1 MIIFGDSIPY
11 GLGASKPSSS
21 WAGRLTPVNVSV
33 PAAQAADLSRIA
45 QAWSAD
51 PKETYKVE
59 IGTNDV
65 AKYKGDADK
74 QEYFRRTLR
83 GALAWLLLIDK
94 KTARGAQAGITFSG
108 IWADSPSP
116 NPCGKYTTKFDA
128 SASATVTGTAVYIGL
143 SEGDYVDM
151 GESINVVID
160 GVDKGTYP
168 VKIAGV
174 KTYLGQW
181 WGRVAWYFGG
191 LSAGP
196 HAVTVK
202 SLSPNGK
209 FLHVDYI
216 AGSTQTTQA
225 KTRLFNILKFSDAGY
240 TASGTTQAMTDAFN
254 TILSELVAEFAGHGH
269 DIELVDGHA
278 SIDSALHLSDG
289 THPNDDGHFILAR
302 LMEAAG

>member
-1 MIIFGDSIPY
+1 MIVFGDSIPY
-11 GLGASKPSSS
+11 GLGASKPTLS
-21 WAGRLTPVNVSV
+21 WVGRLTPTNVSV
-33 PAAQAADLSRIA
+33 PGAQAADLSRLA
-45 QAWSAD
+45 QAWIAD
-51 PKETYKVE
+51 PKETYKLE

-94 KTARGAQAGITFSG
+94 KTARGAQAGITFTG
-108 IWADSPSP
+108 EWVDSPSP
-116 NPCGKYTTKFDA
+116 NPCGKYTTKFNA

-151 GESINVVID
+151 GESVNVVID

-191 LSAGP
+191 LSAGS

-209 FLHVDYI
+209 FVHVDYI
-216 AGSTQTTQA
+216 AGSVQTTQA
-225 KTRLFNILKFSDAGY
+225 KTRLLNILRFSDAGY
-240 TASGTTQAMTDAFN
+240 TASGTTQAMTDAYN
-254 TILSELVAEFAGHGH
+254 AILTDLVAEFAGHGH
-269 DIELVDGHA
+269 DIAVVDGHA
-278 SIDSALHLSDG
+278 AINAATQLSDG

-302 LMEAAG
+302 AMEAAG